1 MGGCVWLQ
9 GFNKKLEMIIL
20 ISIFTLMD
28 LQMKIILVV
37 THFPLWMEVVATGLL
52 SNILEI

>member
-1 MGGCVWLQ
+1 MGVCVWLQ